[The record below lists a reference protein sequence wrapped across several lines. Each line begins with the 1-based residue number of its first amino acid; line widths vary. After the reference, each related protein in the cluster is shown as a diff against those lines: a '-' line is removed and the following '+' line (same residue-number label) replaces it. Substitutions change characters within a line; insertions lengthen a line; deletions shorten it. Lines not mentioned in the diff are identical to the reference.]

1 MDQERFPLVPCAKR
15 NPKKEVYLR
24 VTPTEVKFL
33 DTVVGRVY
41 RFPITVHNIGH
52 WLQKVRFE
60 EPLKPQFKLLLNNLE
75 KELAAGLYMTV
86 MIEYHPDKNEDVYDQ
101 LIINACNT
109 KIEIP
114 LMGLIPSCDLD
125 IPPEVNFGSLVA
137 NSKVHSKEISIR
149 NFGKSPGTFYLEYT
163 GGFPILVSP
172 LRGTVKPQSSVP
184 IKIEFCADKP
194 LTINEVARV
203 SMQGRSDVILTI
215 KADVVEQIIEL
226 LNMSADRRIEC
237 IRFGSVF
244 FGTSRIEHALLY
256 NNSPE
261 AINWVAIMQDDAVG
275 EELGT
280 NVRQRT
286 DIALNNL
293 TYIPKAKAADLTSF
307 ISCIPNEGFLSPY
320 EKIEITLC
328 FSPKL
333 VDDGKVDIDASH
345 RQDYALFLRF
355 ESIGSK
361 DSSLKDYDNEMNK
374 NQLFQRLELAVTGS
388 GLPVLLQ
395 FDPKTLNFAPC
406 VMGEHSEILCV
417 MQNQSQSLPVI
428 YRFQR
433 TAHFKIDPEKGK
445 IDEGCIQNVTC
456 SFTPRHIGSFQ
467 VKQTIEIIGLVA
479 DKSLQTLS
487 MKPFHYIHLDFTSVC
502 KPRNKRVL
510 MKVNPGISPLVSNPT
525 GQFVIE
531 DFAKRKDFAPV
542 AMLQSCKTNLHTHQ
556 ANKDAV
562 KNALIAFPNDRAAS
576 IRPGEPYK
584 DFRTIFTKTPRHY
597 YVDPDFAY
605 TKIEELGKRENE
617 NYYGK
622 YIKDLRCARLK
633 KQAERNSKYSYD
645 DTNIGLQPGSGLK
658 SPVLS
663 DNEVEEESAP
673 KEIKDDKL
681 LSTRN
686 IADKEEESLRKV
698 LQGLKSNPSTPDE
711 KQDCSLSLTPKQ
723 IHQVVI
729 GPSILNYGEVCMRST
744 SSIKLHIIN
753 MLPVHVWVHL
763 DIDFQELQKTKQ
775 LSYVIPPKATTYV
788 SMMFQSLTLGKF
800 CKSFTF
806 RVNNMPSGH
815 ILVKAV
821 VQPVKLALSVND
833 IVLKPHGF
841 CINSGFRGTVQL
853 LNSQN
858 YFARFTWRLVGEDK
872 GGAFTVCP
880 AEGVVEAFST
890 LECEVK
896 WKPSFSSPDKGEFI
910 LQVHEGNTMIL
921 KCAAHVGHT
930 RVVPLEPRILF
941 SNSPQGLTTWKKT
954 VLYNEGQNHAY
965 FKVCEQS
972 LLPILN
978 IFPSEGIIPFGGLA
992 TLNIS
997 CTPRKAEKF
1006 DSKAKIAIRHSNVI
1020 ELRIGGSTEIAD
1032 VEIVPNTFNFY
1043 GAYLYGI
1050 QSIPFEIKNKGITRA
1065 RVQFDLKEF
1074 EDFSMDL
1081 KNKSADFS
1089 DPEFPYKY
1097 CYEIKEN
1104 TALECSLSFS
1114 PKEVLTHNFIFQ
1126 VKVNY
1131 MDSSENY
1138 IKFGLP
1144 NSNVPRTEPLIPPCY
1159 VQATVLQESLAFS
1172 SLDIL
1177 FEIPLY
1183 ALEPPKKVTRSQEI
1197 LIENISKQN
1206 TRWTLDL
1213 SDTGKLFKDGIF
1225 KFSAVTGHLKPY
1237 EKYSISLYFSP
1248 KMPKTYTVEV
1258 PILLNDN
1265 PVCFRKMYITGEVK
1279 SPKLSFDPPFVFFTP
1294 VPLGVTTVVDINIL
1308 PQNYFR
1314 SSTLSIQVP
1323 SETVLEDEI
1332 FPLAVKFPKGKVIQ
1346 GTRFGINSKIPC
1358 QLSFRSSKPVSF
1370 FTKILFGDGNK
1381 NWFSLP
1387 VTATADNCILT
1398 TYPYIAYHLDSQ
1410 KIIIKSGMEVSYEHL
1425 KFDKIQTLR
1434 RRDDGT
1440 VIKEKRTK
1448 QFFFP
1453 EEGTKAFK
1461 FFQNVVNA
1469 TEIWFSL
1476 FGWSHGP
1483 HTLSIPQ
1490 TIRRDVFKIQVY
1502 SSNKYHKKIS
1512 KQHDFSKRNKTIYDV
1527 LLHLSGKLPPGV
1539 NLSQSLPMD
1548 NPERLMQL
1556 HLQHAALLNYLT
1568 AHGAYISHI
1577 LPEFLFEPEDYKTW
1591 IEITSSGIVQTS
1603 SYIPKEKTL
1612 VIDDADF
1619 EALSKRAWTD
1629 VLLQIYKV
1637 LVLSRVTPHKGT
1649 STPPIQS
1656 QTTQRV
1662 NPCFISS
1669 NVYSTSERILLS
1681 WLNTNYENGRHI
1693 VWKKDRTGVIPSE
1706 KWIINFDKDL
1716 MDGLVIAT
1724 QMAAYCPFLIESHF
1738 VNMYLQPKNRE
1749 QYLHN
1754 SLIIL
1759 DAFNEIGF
1767 DMDLQAVDIYD
1778 PNPILMLMLCIYM
1791 YERLPTYLP
1800 QKVVPFSCSLHE
1812 SAITQI
1818 LLKNTSTKILVYSA
1832 LIVGRDASDFSL
1844 TETGN
1849 IVTISPKNQ
1858 INIAVKFTSRFIH
1871 PAEASLILISKP
1883 KDTVAGATLCF
1894 GLRGDILNFKD
1905 AETIKCS
1912 SPCYQWKEIVLH
1924 VKNPFETEGV
1934 FNVILVESSTFVTAP
1949 SRLNDS
1955 GQFSNR
1961 MNQGDAGRTNEHRS
1975 SECLHNPQHTL
1986 KTSIRSTFIKEF
1998 FCSSRTL
2005 ELQEKECTTLEF
2017 FFLPFDI
2024 HVRYCVIILSNPKI
2038 GELLYIVEGQGLMP
2052 LPSRFFP
2059 VNCPSP
2065 IDYSETPE
2073 EVHSKEEPVLY
2084 LNCNPFQV
2092 VDMELKL
2099 PLANEA
2105 REKALAFAA
2114 QQQMSDLEYDRRT
2127 ITGTLQSSSVRVAVA
2142 ILGLTMIETCML
2154 FSTSKLKKPKS
2165 ILYTAEA
2172 SLSEYFHIPKT
2183 ISIPQISEN
2192 PDKLKKL
2199 KPLRKKAAYGYV
2211 SVPLQFAPVTPG
2223 RFPCKI
2229 SLTSRQDIRVYYVEG
2244 IVNDIKAEAK
2254 FEFDTPAFEPIT
2266 QKIPVSNNTSKE
2278 WKCLVTIEGEGFQGH
2293 PVVHV
2298 PPGETI
2304 QYMLTFSPIV
2314 EGEVM
2319 GKLILQNETDG
2330 MKHVFDLRGIGRKP
2344 RAVEK
2349 VVVECQVGDVVN
2361 KTIMVTNYTRNP
2373 ISYKVTSDLPIVGGD
2388 SDITIQPECVVPYV
2402 LQIAPWKRGVFRGA
2416 LTFTLQKLKE
2426 IDSEEGMNQALST
2439 KTVSVLSETQEEE
2452 EEEEEEEEKEIVVNV
2467 IEAEA
2472 RSEET
2477 EESEETT
2484 ETAEEEEETAE
2495 ASAEEKASAEEE
2507 EEAEE
2512 TASEEATVAAEEE
2525 AEEKSSNDMDHLKVW
2540 YYLEIHSSP
2549 GPPLR
2554 VIDVR
2559 CVALETICIDIP
2571 LTNPKY
2577 RIVHMEVKLPNDAF
2591 SGLKRVSLNPQ
2602 ENKTYHLRYS
2612 PATSGRRE
2620 ESIIFQP
2627 DVALEFWYLLRINT
2641 DSPKSTTMPEIKCEL
2656 GKCVVQTIP
2665 LTNPTHETL
2674 VVEAVNNNPGDFI
2687 LDIDPKCPLTIQP
2700 YTTSEVAVYF
2710 HPSGLGRMSH
2720 KAVINFSCSQFKDW
2734 KFFLTGVG
2742 LFPEPL
2748 KTEHVTT
2755 FLHLQSSVVIH
2766 FTNPTHEDVF
2776 INVSL
2781 TNQESFEALSLDP
2794 YWNDYLHHHSA
2805 FRFSSMSSLRG
2816 LVVFPKGSI
2825 DIPVLF
2831 VPRSMKLY
2839 KTMVV
2844 LQVLRANGKY
2854 WSIDNF
2860 DELDKDTKR
2869 TMRLDKGQVRAIY
2882 WLYPIVG
2889 LPQAPLPK
2897 DPAVV
2902 IKCQAKKRVEELVE
2916 ISLTGEFF
2924 GKNPIKCMTEI
2935 IVVPKRPAANNY
2947 HDHLCVP
2954 GIREFQYNIEYESE
2968 ALKATL
2974 ESCIALYLI
2983 KTVHHIN
2990 SETITMI
2997 FNMVFSPKKP
3007 LRTQVILKLECQK
3020 DGIWRFPIILHAT
3033 EPDVDD
3039 IINIEGIGLFKEAV
3053 VNFTLTSQTR
3063 NPEQY
3068 TAYFLPG
3075 SDLEFSVR
3083 PEVGELPPNNTSGAV
3098 INVGFTPQMYSRKYK
3113 ATLVIQTADMYWLY
3127 EINGL
3132 PQRTKPP
3139 RNVQA
3144 KIDASNKTYS
3154 RRRVHRRN
3162 FLRENANLTSTGVS
3176 STIKG
3181 APLIHKFK

>member
-1 MDQERFPLVPCAKR
+1 MDQKRFSLAPCARR
-15 NPKKEVYLR
+15 NQKKEVYVR
-24 VTPTEVKFL
+24 VTPAEVKFF

-52 WLQKVRFE
+52 CMQKIQFE
-60 EPLKPQFKLLLNNLE
+60 EPPKPQFKLLLNNME

-101 LIINACNT
+101 LIINTCNT

-137 NSKVHSKEISIR
+137 KSKVHSKEISIR
-149 NFGKSPGTFYLEYT
+149 NFGKSPGTFYIEYT
-163 GGFPILVSP
+163 GGFPIFISP
-172 LRGTVKPQSSVP
+172 ARGTVQAQSSVAV
-184 IKIEFCADKP
+184 KIEFCADKP
-194 LTINEVARV
+194 LTVNEVARV
-203 SMQGRSDVILTI
+203 SLQGHSGVILTI

-320 EKIEITLC
+320 GKIEITLC

-361 DSSLKDYDNEMNK
+361 DSSLKDYDNEMSK

-395 FDPKTLNFAPC
+395 FDPKILNFAPC

-433 TAHFKIDPEKGK
+433 IAHFKIDPEKGK
-445 IDEGCIQNVTC
+445 IDEGCIQNITC
-456 SFTPRHIGSFQ
+456 SFTPRHIGSFK

-510 MKVNPGISPLVSNPT
+510 MKINPGISPLISNPT

-562 KNALIAFPNDRAAS
+562 KHALIAFPNDRAAS

-622 YIKDLRCARLK
+622 YIKDLRCVRLK

-645 DTNIGLQPGSGLK
+645 DLNIGLQPGSGLK

-673 KEIKDDKL
+673 KEIKEDRL

-686 IADKEEESLRKV
+686 IADKEEESLRKI
-698 LQGLKSNPSTPDE
+698 LHGLKSNPSTPEE
-711 KQDCSLSLTPKQ
+711 KQDCSLALTPKQ

-729 GPSILNYGEVCMRST
+729 GPSILNYGDVCMRST
-744 SSIKLHIIN
+744 STLTLHIIN
-753 MLPVHVWVHL
+753 MLPVHVSVRL

-806 RVNNMPSGH
+806 RVNNKPCGH

-821 VQPVKLALSVND
+821 VRPVKLELSVND

-841 CINSGFRGTVQL
+841 CINSGFRATVQL

-872 GGAFTVCP
+872 EVAFTVCP
-880 AEGVVEAFST
+880 AEGIVEAFST

-910 LQVHEGNTMIL
+910 IQVHEGNTMSL
-921 KCAAHVGHT
+921 KCAAHVGHS

-941 SNSPQGLTTWKKT
+941 SNSPQGLTSWRRT

-965 FKVCEQS
+965 FKVCEKS
-972 LLPILN
+972 LLPI
-978 IFPSEGIIPFGGLA
+978 ISIVPSEGIIPFGGLA

-997 CTPRKAEKF
+997 CTPKKAEKF

-1050 QSIPFEIKNKGITRA
+1050 QSIPFEIRNKGITRA
-1065 RVQFDLKEF
+1065 RVQIDLKDF
-1074 EDFSMDL
+1074 EDFTMDL

-1089 DPEFPYKY
+1089 DPEFPAIY

-1114 PKEVLTHNFIFQ
+1114 PKEVLTYNFIFQ

-1131 MDSSENY
+1131 MDASENY
-1138 IKFGLP
+1138 LKFGLP
-1144 NSNVPRTEPLIPPCY
+1144 NSKVPRTEPLIPPCY
-1159 VQATVLQESLAFS
+1159 VQATVLQESVEFS
-1172 SLDIL
+1172 SLDIM
-1177 FEIPLY
+1177 FEIPLH
-1183 ALEPPKKVTRSQEI
+1183 ALEPTKKVTRSQEI

-1213 SDTGKLFKDGIF
+1213 SDTGRLFKDGIF
-1225 KFSAVTGHLKPY
+1225 KFSAATGHLKPY
-1237 EKYSISLYFSP
+1237 EKYSISIYFSP
-1248 KMPKTYTVEV
+1248 KIPKMYTVEV

-1308 PQNYFR
+1308 PQNYY
-1314 SSTLSIQVP
+1314 SGNSTLIIQVP
-1323 SETVLEDEI
+1323 SETVLEDDVY
-1332 FPLAVKFPKGKVIQ
+1332 PLAVKFPKGKVIQ
-1346 GTRFGINSKIPC
+1346 GTRGGINSKIPC

-1370 FTKILFGDGNK
+1370 FTKILFGDSNK

-1398 TYPYIAYHLDSQ
+1398 TYPYMAYHLDSQ
-1410 KIIIKSGMEVSYEHL
+1410 KIIIKSDKEGLFMKSRSNIRLPSASSKVTSKVNDSEPTRRKFFIGMEVSYEHL

-1453 EEGTKAFK
+1453 EEGSKAFK
-1461 FFQNVVNA
+1461 FFQSVVNA

-1476 FGWSHGP
+1476 FGWAHGP
-1483 HTLSIPQ
+1483 HTLSIPE
-1490 TIRRDVFKIQVY
+1490 TLRRDVFKIQVY
-1502 SSNKYHKKIS
+1502 SSNKFHKKIS

-1548 NPERLMQL
+1548 NPERLIQL
-1556 HLQHAALLNYLT
+1556 HLQHAALLNYLAT
-1568 AHGAYISHI
+1568 HGAYISHV
-1577 LPEFLFEPEDYKTW
+1577 LPEFLFEPDDYKTW
-1591 IEITSSGIVQTS
+1591 IEITSSSTVQPS
-1603 SYIPKEKTL
+1603 SCTPKEKIL
-1612 VIDDADF
+1612 VIDAADF

-1637 LVLSRVTPHKGT
+1637 LVLSRVTPHKGS

-1656 QTTQRV
+1656 QSTQRV

-1693 VWKKDRTGVIPSE
+1693 VWKKDHKSVIPSE

-1724 QMAAYCPFLIESHF
+1724 QLAAYCPFLIDSHF
-1738 VNMYLQPKNRE
+1738 VNMYLQPKSHE

-1759 DAFNEIGF
+1759 NAFNEIGF

-1812 SAITQI
+1812 SAVTQI

-1844 TETGN
+1844 IETGN

-1858 INIAVKFTSRFIH
+1858 INIAIKFTSRFIH

-1912 SPCYQWKEIVLH
+1912 SPCYHWKEIVLH

-1949 SRLNDS
+1949 SRLNES
-1955 GQFSNR
+1955 GQLTNR
-1961 MNQGDAGRTNEHRS
+1961 MSQGDAGRTSEYRS

-2024 HVRYCVIILSNPKI
+2024 HVRYCVIILSNAKI

-2059 VNCPSP
+2059 VNCPTP

-2092 VDMELKL
+2092 VDTELKL

-2105 REKALAFAA
+2105 REKALVFAA
-2114 QQQMSDLEYDRRT
+2114 QQQMSELEYDRRT

-2199 KPLRKKAAYGYV
+2199 KPLSAYGYV
-2211 SVPLQFAPVTPG
+2211 SVPFQFAPVTPG

-2244 IVNDIKAEAK
+2244 IVNDSKAEAK

-2278 WKCLVTIEGEGFQGH
+2278 WKCMVTIEGEGFQGH

-2298 PPGETI
+2298 PPEETI
-2304 QYMLTFSPIV
+2304 QYILTFSPIV
-2314 EGEVM
+2314 EGEVK
-2319 GKLILQNETDG
+2319 GKLILQNEIDG
-2330 MKHVFDLRGIGRKP
+2330 MKHVFELRGIGRKP

-2349 VVVECQVGDVVN
+2349 VIVECQVGEIVN

-2373 ISYKVTSDLPIVGGD
+2373 ISYKYGILKP
-2388 SDITIQPECVVPYV
+2388 
-2402 LQIAPWKRGVFRGA
+2402 
-2416 LTFTLQKLKE
+2416 TLRTYFSPSGNE
-2426 IDSEEGMNQALST
+2426 MN
-2439 KTVSVLSETQEEE
+2439 
-2452 EEEEEEEEKEIVVNV
+2452 
-2467 IEAEA
+2467 
-2472 RSEET
+2472 
-2477 EESEETT
+2477 
-2484 ETAEEEEETAE
+2484 
-2495 ASAEEKASAEEE
+2495 
-2507 EEAEE
+2507 
-2512 TASEEATVAAEEE
+2512 
-2525 AEEKSSNDMDHLKVW
+2525 HLKVW

-2602 ENKTYHLRYS
+2602 ENKTYRLRYS
-2612 PATSGRRE
+2612 PAASSHRE
-2620 ESIIFQP
+2620 ESIIFHP

-2641 DSPKSTTMPEIKCEL
+2641 ESPKSTTMPEIKCEL
-2656 GKCVVQTIP
+2656 GKCVMQAIP

-2674 VVEAVNNNPGDFI
+2674 EIEAKNNNPGDFI
-2687 LDIDPKCPLTIQP
+2687 LDVDPKCPLIIQP
-2700 YTTSEVAVYF
+2700 YTTSEVPVYF

-2720 KAVINFSCSQFKDW
+2720 KATINFSCAQFKDW
-2734 KFFLTGVG
+2734 KFYLSGVG
-2742 LFPEPL
+2742 LFPEPM
-2748 KTEHVTT
+2748 KIEHITT

-2781 TNQESFEALSLDP
+2781 SNQESFEALSLDP
-2794 YWNDYLHHHSA
+2794 YWNDYFYHHSA

-2816 LVVFPKGSI
+2816 LVLFPKGSI

-2831 VPRSMKLY
+2831 VPRSMRLY
-2839 KTMVV
+2839 KTMVIV
-2844 LQVLRANGKY
+2844 QVLRANGKY
-2854 WSIDNF
+2854 WSVDNF
-2860 DELDKDTKR
+2860 DELDEETIR
-2869 TMRLDKGQVRAIY
+2869 TMRLDEGQVRAIH

-2916 ISLTGEFF
+2916 ISMTGEFF
-2924 GKNPIKCMTEI
+2924 GKNPLKCMTEI
-2935 IVVPKRPAANNY
+2935 IVVPRRPTADNY
-2947 HDHLCVP
+2947 HDHIGEGL
-2954 GIREFQYNIEYESE
+2954 REFRYNIEYESE
-2968 ALKATL
+2968 AIKATL

-2983 KTVHHIN
+2983 KTIHHIN

-3007 LRTQVILKLECQK
+3007 LRTQIILKLECPK
-3020 DGIWRFPIILHAT
+3020 DGIWSFPIILHAT

-3063 NPEQY
+3063 NTERY

-3083 PEVGELPPNNTSGAV
+3083 PEVGELPPNNTPGAV

-3132 PQRTKPP
+3132 PQRTIRP
-3139 RNVQA
+3139 RNVHA
-3144 KIDASNKTYS
+3144 KIDSSNRTYN
-3154 RRRVHRRN
+3154 RRRIHRRN

-3181 APLIHKFK
+3181 APLIHKSK